1 MAERPM
7 YNEDDDL
14 FNYQPLE
21 WLRKHR
27 GDVHDDPL
35 WGASREY
42 HKTRIEL
49 QGTGVS
55 IDLHAN
61 GTWTLEDTRD
71 DRTKNR

>member
-21 WLRKHR
+21 WLCRHR
-27 GDVHDDPL
+27 GERCDPL
-35 WGASREY
+35 QFPGVVRHAN
-42 HKTRIEL
+42 RITL
-49 QGTGVS
+49 QANGVA